1 MKLRQLFALPSI
13 SRRTWMVWRR
23 NKDVFTKTITVNFI
37 PPIAEPIIYLA
48 AFGFGLGSLVAM
60 GAKQYAE
67 FLAPALIAITI
78 MNASFFECT
87 FASFVRMYFQKTFD
101 AIVAT
106 PLNVDEVITGEMLW
120 GATRSTISAV
130 IMLAVV
136 ALFGLVHSLWILLLI
151 PFSFI
156 GGLLFAAIAMCFTA
170 ITPRIEN
177 LNYPTSLFITPMT
190 LVSGTFFPLTV
201 FPPVV
206 QTVATAIVP
215 LVHVADISR
224 DLAVG
229 NLSVN
234 ILWSLIWIVGVTV
247 LFSLMAINLMKRR
260 LIV

>member
-1 MKLRQLFALPSI
+1 MKPRDLFALPHI

-23 NKDVFTKTITVNFI
+23 NRDVFTKTITVNFI

-87 FASFVRMYFQKTFD
+87 FASFVRMYFQKSFD

-120 GATRSTISAV
+120 GATRSMISAV
-130 IMLAVV
+130 IMMAVV
-136 ALFGLVHSLWILLLI
+136 ALFGLVHSFWILLII

-170 ITPRIEN
+170 VTPKIEN

-201 FPPVV
+201 FPGAV
-206 QTVATAIVP
+206 QSVAVAIVP
-215 LVHVADISR
+215 LVHVARISR
-224 DLAVG
+224 DLTHG
-229 NLSVN
+229 TLNME
-234 ILWSLIWIVGVTV
+234 ILWSMLWIIGVTAMFFI
-247 LFSLMAINLMKRR
+247 LAINLMKRR
-260 LIV
+260 LIN